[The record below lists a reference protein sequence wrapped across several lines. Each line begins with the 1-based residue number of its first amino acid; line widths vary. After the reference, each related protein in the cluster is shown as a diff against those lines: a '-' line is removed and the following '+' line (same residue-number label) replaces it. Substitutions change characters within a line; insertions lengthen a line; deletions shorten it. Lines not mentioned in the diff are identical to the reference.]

1 MGGEMSLAPAWPG
14 PKAIFTY
21 LCVSK
26 IKLKMS
32 CETLARARREPD
44 TQRGERSSAK
54 TSHYRRRTIGVD
66 VSV

>member
-1 MGGEMSLAPAWPG
+1 MREWPLCPG

-32 CETLARARREPD
+32 CETLAGSTGHATETWKLCENKRHIIADEPS
-44 TQRGERSSAK
+44 EWM
-54 TSHYRRRTIGVD
+54 
-66 VSV
+66 SVHKP